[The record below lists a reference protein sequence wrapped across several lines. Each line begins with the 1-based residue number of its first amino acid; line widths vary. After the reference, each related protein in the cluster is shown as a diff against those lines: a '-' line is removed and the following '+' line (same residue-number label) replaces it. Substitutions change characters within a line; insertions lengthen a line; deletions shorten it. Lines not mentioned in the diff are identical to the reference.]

1 MTKVEEAYTL
11 EKTASYTIGVGK
23 TPIYTCKVLKLD
35 PHFSHCTKITLKL
48 IKPLGKTWNSENTMG
63 ENMENSWRSGISSKF
78 FNKTQKAQEIRVI
91 TDNGVSSNWKLFT
104 HQKKQPSDWRL
115 PIE

>member
-1 MTKVEEAYTL
+1 LSVM
-11 EKTASYTIGVGK
+11 
-23 TPIYTCKVLKLD
+23 
-35 PHFSHCTKITLKL
+35 
-48 IKPLGKTWNSENTMG
+48 
-63 ENMENSWRSGISSKF
+63 
-78 FNKTQKAQEIRVI
+78 TQKAQEIRVI